1 MPMAR
6 VARLVVACGA
16 LAWLGPQGTRPKR
29 TCRAAELG
37 EGSIVY
43 VSEVLGKWVKWVTS
57 MENS

>member
-43 VSEVLGKWVKWVTS
+43 VSEVLG
-57 MENS
+57 NG